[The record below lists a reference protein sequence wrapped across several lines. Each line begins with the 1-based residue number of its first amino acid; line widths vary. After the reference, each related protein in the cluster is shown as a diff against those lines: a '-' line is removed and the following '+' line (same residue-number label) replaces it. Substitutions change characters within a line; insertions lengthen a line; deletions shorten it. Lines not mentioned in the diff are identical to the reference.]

1 MKEYTNVGICII
13 IHYINKTLHMYYDE
27 YILYTIICDS
37 AS

>member
-13 IHYINKTLHMYYDE
+13 IRYINKTLHMYYDE
-27 YILYTIICDS
+27 YIPYTIICVS